1 MQYSLEEKYNRI
13 KSEIVNIKSA
23 NPIEVVQEM
32 MRRDCI
38 AIHGPE
44 HHFLDGAAL
53 LTAYYNAGGNI
64 DLRGCLDALAERS
77 IKMPGAMCAY
87 WGVCG
92 SVASV
97 GAVLSIIHDTQ
108 PLSSDEYYKDNLQLT
123 STILSKMSKIGGPR
137 CCKRNAFL
145 SLSHAVDF
153 IREKYGVEMT
163 MDKIVCE
170 FSPLNKQCIGGKCP
184 FFAKTRQNA

>member
-1 MQYSLEEKYNRI
+1 MQYSLEEKYNLI
-13 KSEIVNIKSA
+13 KSEIVNVKST
-23 NPIEVVQEM
+23 NPIEVVKEM

-53 LTAYYNAGGNI
+53 LTAYRNAGGNI
-64 DLRGCLDALAERS
+64 DLPSCLDALAERS
-77 IKMPGAMCAY
+77 VKMPGAMCAY

-108 PLSSDEYYKDNLQLT
+108 PLSNDEFYKDNLKLT
-123 STILSKMSKIGGPR
+123 SMVLSKMSEIGGPR

-145 SLSHAVDF
+145 SLSYAVDF
-153 IREKYGVEMT
+153 IREQYGVEMT

-170 FSPLNKQCIGGKCP
+170 FYPLNKQCIGNRCP
-184 FFAKTRQNA
+184 FFAKAQQN